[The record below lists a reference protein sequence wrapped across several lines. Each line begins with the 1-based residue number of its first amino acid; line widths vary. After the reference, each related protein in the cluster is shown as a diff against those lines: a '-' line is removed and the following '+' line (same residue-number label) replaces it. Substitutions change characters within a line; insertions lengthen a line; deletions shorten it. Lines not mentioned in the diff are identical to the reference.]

1 MPIEIAISVRDT
13 TDDEPRSWRGMY
25 DRRELFAAVLS
36 ESARDKFRQV
46 IIEQVER
53 LAIETL
59 ESK

>member
-1 MPIEIAISVRDT
+1 MSIEIAISVRDT
-13 TDDEPRSWRGMY
+13 TDDEPRIWRTLY
-25 DRRELFAAVLS
+25 DRRELFAVLTHS
-36 ESARDKFRQV
+36 HDKFRQA